1 MRESIQIML
10 PLRRILA
17 YFRSSDLNS
26 IQGYCIFYR
35 GVEWVFGI
43 NATEKKI
50 LGFGIQLSHHAR
62 PLRPRL
68 YIPLLATWSLRSPSS
83 VLSPGGPGSRGTS
96 PPVTHRRRIALLA
109 TCRCNVGFHAVS
121 CYHKGWRQKQCCY
134 VWNTDFF
141 ICLQWLCFDGH
152 RNTAWPNKISHAL
165 QTGSCIDNIDNN
177 KNASLWFY
185 RFEKKTPYNCVV
197 VIVPFSIHRL
207 QLSCF
212 FWRNTAAALG

>member
-17 YFRSSDLNS
+17 YFGSSDLNS

-68 YIPLLATWSLRSPSS
+68 YIPLLATWSLPWGPSS

-109 TCRCNVGFHAVS
+109 TCRCNVGFHAGS
-121 CYHKGWRQKQCCY
+121 CYHKG
-134 VWNTDFF
+134 
-141 ICLQWLCFDGH
+141 
-152 RNTAWPNKISHAL
+152 
-165 QTGSCIDNIDNN
+165 
-177 KNASLWFY
+177 
-185 RFEKKTPYNCVV
+185 
-197 VIVPFSIHRL
+197 
-207 QLSCF
+207 
-212 FWRNTAAALG
+212 

>member
-1 MRESIQIML
+1 MRESRQIML

-17 YFRSSDLNS
+17 YFGSSDLNS

-35 GVEWVFGI
+35 GAEWVFGI

-121 CYHKGWRQKQCCY
+121 CYHKGRRQKQCCY
-134 VWNTDFF
+134 VRNTDF
-141 ICLQWLCFDGH
+141 
-152 RNTAWPNKISHAL
+152 
-165 QTGSCIDNIDNN
+165 
-177 KNASLWFY
+177 
-185 RFEKKTPYNCVV
+185 
-197 VIVPFSIHRL
+197 
-207 QLSCF
+207 
-212 FWRNTAAALG
+212 

>member
-17 YFRSSDLNS
+17 YFGSSDLNRVE
-26 IQGYCIFYR
+26 GYCIFYK

-83 VLSPGGPGSRGTS
+83 VLSPGGPTSRGTS
-96 PPVTHRRRIALLA
+96 PPVPHRRRIALLA

-141 ICLQWLCFDGH
+141 LFVFNDYVLMDIGILPDQTKFPMHCKQD
-152 RNTAWPNKISHAL
+152 HAL
-165 QTGSCIDNIDNN
+165 ITLITTKMLRFGVINLRRTRLTTV
-177 KNASLWFY
+177 LW
-185 RFEKKTPYNCVV
+185 
-197 VIVPFSIHRL
+197 
-207 QLSCF
+207 
-212 FWRNTAAALG
+212 